1 MAQLYHFPLCPF
13 SRRIRLALVE
23 IGYNVDLIDERP
35 WDRRHDF
42 LLLNPAGS
50 IPVLVED
57 SGHVVAGVQAL
68 SEYLDELSAAQG
80 ARRLLPGDLAARAET
95 RRLVEWFDVKFHSEV
110 TWPIVH
116 EKIDKRFMAI
126 DAGGGGPN
134 MDAVR
139 AGRHNVRHHLQYIA
153 YLTETRRWLAGED
166 LSHADLAAAAHL
178 SCVDFV
184 GDVPW
189 DEAPPAKHW
198 YVRVKSRPSFRPLL
212 TDELRGVTPPSTYV
226 DLDF

>member
-1 MAQLYHFPLCPF
+1 MAEFYHFPLCPF
-13 SRRIRLALVE
+13 SRRIRLALIE
-23 IGYNVDLIDERP
+23 IGYEVELIEEAP

-42 LLLNPAGS
+42 LVLNPAGS
-50 IPVLVED
+50 VPVLVED
-57 SGHVVAGVQAL
+57 DGQVVAGIQAL
-68 SEYLDELSAAQG
+68 SEYLDELAAAKG
-80 ARRLLPGDLAARAET
+80 GRRLIPGQVHERAEV
-95 RRLVEWFDVKFHSEV
+95 RRLIEWFDVKFHAEV
-110 TWPIVH
+110 TWPVVH

-153 YLTETRRWLAGED
+153 YLTDTRRWLAGD
-166 LSHADLAAAAHL
+166 DISHADLAAAAHL

-189 DEAPPAKHW
+189 GEAAQAKNW
-198 YVRVKSRPSFRPLL
+198 YARVKSRPSFRPLL
-212 TDELRGVTPPSTYV
+212 ADQLRGITPPESYA

>member
-1 MAQLYHFPLCPF
+1 MAELYHFPLCPF
-13 SRRIRLALVE
+13 SRRIRLALLE
-23 IGYNVDLIDERP
+23 IGYNVELVEESP

-42 LLLNPAGS
+42 LVLNPAGS
-50 IPVLVED
+50 VPVLVED
-57 SGHVVAGVQAL
+57 SGQVLSGVQAL
-68 SEYLDELSAAQG
+68 GEYIDELAASRS
-80 ARRLLPGDLAARAET
+80 ARRLIPGHIHARAEV
-95 RRLVEWFDVKFHSEV
+95 RRMVEWFDVKFHAEV

-116 EKIDKRFMAI
+116 EKIDKRFMPM

-153 YLTETRRWLAGED
+153 YLTEQRRWLAGED

-178 SCVDFV
+178 SCVDYV

-189 DEAPPAKHW
+189 DDAPQAKHW
-198 YVRVKSRPSFRPLL
+198 YARVKSRPSFRPLL
-212 TDELRGVTPPSTYV
+212 ADQMRGLTPPEAYV

>member
-1 MAQLYHFPLCPF
+1 MAELYHFPLCPF

-23 IGYNVDLIDERP
+23 IGYEVELIEERP

-42 LLLNPAGS
+42 LMLNPAGAV
-50 IPVLVED
+50 PVLVED
-57 SGHVVAGVQAL
+57 SGQIVSGVQAVG
-68 SEYLDELSAAQG
+68 EYLDELAASKG
-80 ARRLLPGDLAARAET
+80 ARRLIPGHLHARAEV
-95 RRLVEWFDVKFHSEV
+95 RRLVEWFDVKFNTEV

-116 EKIDKRFMAI
+116 EKVDKRFMAI

-153 YLTETRRWLAGED
+153 YLTDQRRWLAGED

-189 DEAPPAKHW
+189 DEAPQAKQW
-198 YVRVKSRPSFRPLL
+198 YARVKSRPAFRPLL
-212 TDELRGVTPPSTYV
+212 ADQMRGLTPPESYV